1 MARPYSQYCAM
12 ARALDVVGDRWT
24 LLVVRELLT
33 GPKRHVDLLG
43 GLPGVPRK
51 LLGDRLRAL
60 AEAGLLARRELPPPA
75 PATVYELTD
84 RGRALEPVLVAL
96 GEWGE
101 PLLGAPQPDDD
112 FRLRWI
118 ALGLRHRFNPEAGV
132 GLALVYELRVDG
144 EAVHIEVR
152 DGTVT
157 VHDGPAPAPDVVL
170 ESDRQTFLAWGT
182 GRLNDRDALETGL
195 RIDGGRRELARF
207 RRLFDPAQRGR
218 AA

>member
-1 MARPYSQYCAM
+1 M

-24 LLVVRELLT
+24 LLLVRELLT
-33 GPKRHVDLLG
+33 GPKRHVDLLA

-60 AEAGLLARRELPPPA
+60 AEAGVLERRALPPPA
-75 PATVYELTD
+75 PAAVYDLTD
-84 RGRALEPVLVAL
+84 RGRQLEPVLAAL

-101 PLLGAPQPDDD
+101 PLLGAPRPDDD

-118 ALGLRHRFNPEAGV
+118 ALGLRHRFNREAAA
-132 GLALVYELRVDG
+132 GLALVYEFRVG
-144 EAVHIEVR
+144 REVVNVEVR

-157 VHDGPAPAPDVVL
+157 VHDGPAAERDVVL
-170 ESDRQTFLAWGT
+170 EADRQTFLAWGT
-182 GRLNDRDALETGL
+182 GRLSDGDALQAGL

-207 RRLFDPAQRGR
+207 GRLFDRPHRK

>member
-33 GPKRHVDLLG
+33 GPKRHIDLLG

-60 AEAGLLARRELPPPA
+60 ADAGVLERRELPPPA
-75 PATVYELTD
+75 PAIVYELTD

-101 PLLGAPQPDDD
+101 PLLGAPQRDDD

-118 ALGLRHRFNPEAGV
+118 ALGLRHRFNPRAAAA
-132 GLALVYELRVDG
+132 LARVYELRVDD
-144 EAVHIEVR
+144 EVVHIEVG
-152 DGTVT
+152 DGTVA
-157 VHDGPAPAPDVVL
+157 VHDGAAARPDVVL
-170 ESDRQTFLAWGT
+170 ETDRQTLLEWGT
-182 GRLNDRDALETGL
+182 GRLNDRDALAAGL
-195 RIDGGRRELARF
+195 RIDGGARELARF
-207 RRLFDPAQRGR
+207 RRLFDLTPREI